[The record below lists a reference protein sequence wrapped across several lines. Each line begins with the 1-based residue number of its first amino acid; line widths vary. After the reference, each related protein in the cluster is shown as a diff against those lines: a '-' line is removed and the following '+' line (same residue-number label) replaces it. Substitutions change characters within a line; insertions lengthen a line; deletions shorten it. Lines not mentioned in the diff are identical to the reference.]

1 PPPPPFKIK
10 SNTMSK
16 PMKRSSRD
24 SNKYIVDPL
33 FRGYKGLKKD
43 GTLNRWGIH
52 LLCMHKGCN
61 LQRRP
66 GGNKFCCS
74 HADPTLVCYNSCT
87 LKNGKPKKATFVKWL
102 GQNLCRACK
111 LVHQKKAVSVSTDKE
126 EIEDEQV
133 KNFIVNINSGLYDD
147 PTNDKVALND

>member
-1 PPPPPFKIK
+1 
-10 SNTMSK
+10 
-16 PMKRSSRD
+16 
-24 SNKYIVDPL
+24 
-33 FRGYKGLKKD
+33 
-43 GTLNRWGIH
+43 
-52 LLCMHKGCN
+52 
-61 LQRRP
+61 
-66 GGNKFCCS
+66 
-74 HADPTLVCYNSCT
+74 
-87 LKNGKPKKATFVKWL
+87 TFVKWL